1 VLTFNCARLALAKT
15 LASWPGVRSGATAA
29 LSAVMLGMIWSAAH
43 ADGMALGGCVGGTGS
58 LNCVVRWGEAGDPF
72 IRIVPPPLN
81 DVERTRAA
89 ERDRKWEERCRP
101 TIAQD
106 RYGVPRYHYAA
117 PGCDFGIIQ

>member
-1 VLTFNCARLALAKT
+1 MLTFSCARLALAET
-15 LASWPGVRSGATAA
+15 VASWPGMLFGAAAVLSVAVFGMTA
-29 LSAVMLGMIWSAAH
+29 SAAH
-43 ADGMALGGCVGGTGS
+43 ADGMALGGCIGGTGS

-72 IRIVPPPLN
+72 IRVVPPPLN
-81 DVERTRAA
+81 DTERTRAA

-106 RYGVPRYHYAA
+106 RFGVARYHYAA